1 MQSRFQPAQS
11 TDAAEIDYGW
21 WPDLRLPTRLHQVR
35 ASCGLN
41 RTSVSNLPRSR
52 QASPPICLEM
62 DLPSLH
68 SRFLVISG
76 CKEFSPTNNTH
87 CNRRLYI
94 ASCLR
99 LSVPVR
105 SCRTQISLSISI

>member
-1 MQSRFQPAQS
+1 MQSRFRPAQS
-11 TDAAEIDYGW
+11 TDAAYTISHKGASYSFDRS
-21 WPDLRLPTRLHQVR
+21 RLPHRRL
-35 ASCGLN
+35 
-41 RTSVSNLPRSR
+41 
-52 QASPPICLEM
+52 
-62 DLPSLH
+62 LPSIVHACLFIR
-68 SRFLVISG
+68 SIVFFLVISG

>member
-1 MQSRFQPAQS
+1 MEPSPIHPIRP
-11 TDAAEIDYGW
+11 DPIEIVGKF
-21 WPDLRLPTRLHQVR
+21 LHF
-35 ASCGLN
+35 
-41 RTSVSNLPRSR
+41 TK
-52 QASPPICLEM
+52 
-62 DLPSLH
+62 
-68 SRFLVISG
+68 FLVISG

-99 LSVPVR
+99 LSVPVP